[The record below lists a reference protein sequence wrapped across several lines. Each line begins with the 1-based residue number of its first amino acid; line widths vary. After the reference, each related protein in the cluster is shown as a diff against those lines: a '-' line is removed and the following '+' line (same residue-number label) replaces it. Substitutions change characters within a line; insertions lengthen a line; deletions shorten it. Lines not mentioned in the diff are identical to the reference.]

1 MFNVHLFLN
10 FILLYSGGEKGGLLD
25 INPGLIFW
33 TIVTFILL
41 LFLLKKVA
49 WKPML
54 EALKQREDTIRD
66 ALEKSQQ
73 AKIEAEKILEENK
86 KNLALAE
93 EQTKKIIDEGK
104 EFSNKLKADILEK
117 ANQNAKKILDQAK
130 LEIER
135 KKEEALGELKEVVA
149 DLTIQATEK
158 LIDESLDKKKHRQLV
173 NKFISTLPKH

>member
-33 TIVTFILL
+33 TFVTFILL

-93 EQTKKIIDEGK
+93 EQTKKIIDEGR

-117 ANQNAKKILDQAK
+117 ANQDAKKILDQAK

-135 KKEEALGELKEVVA
+135 KKEEALFELKEVVA

-158 LIDESLDKKKHRQLV
+158 LIDETLDKKKHRQLV
-173 NKFISTLPKH
+173 DKFISSLSKH

>member
-41 LFLLKKVA
+41 LLLLKKVA

-73 AKIEAEKILEENK
+73 AKVEAEKILEENK

-93 EQTKKIIDEGK
+93 EQTKKIIEEGR
-104 EFSNKLKADILEK
+104 EFSNKLKADILER
-117 ANQNAKKILDQAK
+117 ANQDAKKILDQAK